1 MKDILIIHKFELKT
15 HDYRLKYVLQKKK
28 KDSAKTIAFL
38 LLHKR
43 LVSLLIRFYTESY
56 FAFRKVHENLEGGG
70 DDFGMLLGLVAE
82 LDEGDQYFDEFAA
95 VVVHPDAEVG
105 KVPS

>member
-1 MKDILIIHKFELKT
+1 MSCKRKRRI
-15 HDYRLKYVLQKKK
+15 RQK
-28 KDSAKTIAFL
+28 
-38 LLHKR
+38 LLHSCCYVKK

-105 KVPS
+105 KVQS